1 MDGAVP
7 GAAGLW
13 LAVVASGVYHGVNPG
28 MGWPLA
34 VSAALMY
41 GGRRALLRALGALAA
56 GHFLAM
62 IGILL
67 PFAVMTVLIEW
78 QREIRIGAAL
88 LVSGVGLWLLVNRRH
103 PRFLARVPPSRLALW
118 SFLAATAHGA
128 GLMLVPVYL
137 GLCGAGAD
145 PGHLA
150 AGSLMARNLGVS
162 FAVAI
167 VHTAAM
173 IVSGGAIA
181 VAVHR
186 WLGLQFL
193 SRSWFNLDM
202 VWALSLVLVGAASLA
217 LAI

>member
-1 MDGAVP
+1 MEGAVP
-7 GAAGLW
+7 DAAGLW
-13 LAVVASGVYHGVNPG
+13 LAVVVSGVYHGVNPG

-56 GHFLAM
+56 GHFVAM
-62 IGILL
+62 IGVLL
-67 PFAVMTVLIEW
+67 PFAAMTVLVEW
-78 QREIRIGAAL
+78 RREIRIGAAL
-88 LVSGVGLWLLVNRRH
+88 LVSGIGLWLLVNRRH

-137 GLCGAGAD
+137 GLCGPGTE

-150 AGSLMARNLGVS
+150 AAALMARNVGVS
-162 FAVAI
+162 LAVAI
-167 VHTAAM
+167 IHTAAM
-173 IVSGGAIA
+173 IASGGAIA

-193 SRSWFNLDM
+193 SRSWFNLDL

-217 LAI
+217 LAV

>member
-1 MDGAVP
+1 LDGALP

-13 LAVVASGVYHGVNPG
+13 LAVVVSGVYHGVNPG

-34 VSAALMY
+34 VSAALMD

-67 PFAVMTVLIEW
+67 PFVAMTVLVEW
-78 QREIRIGAAL
+78 QRGIRIGAAL
-88 LVSGVGLWLLVNRRH
+88 LVSGLGLWLLVNRRH
-103 PRFLARVPPSRLALW
+103 PRFLARVAPSRLALW

-137 GLCGAGAD
+137 GLCGAGTD
-145 PGHLA
+145 SGHLA
-150 AGSLMARNLGVS
+150 AAALMARNVGVS
-162 FAVAI
+162 LAVAI

-173 IVSGGAIA
+173 IASGGAIA

-186 WLGLQFL
+186 WLGLRFL
-193 SRSWFNLDM
+193 SRSWFNLDL